1 MIKITKQG
9 YITELGKRV
18 NNEDNCGY
26 ISGSAFVVCDGVGG
40 AEKGEIASDITTR
53 CFIES
58 FQENPVAD
66 ANDVLQ
72 IAEDKLSRYI
82 EQNPDA
88 MGMATTLT
96 LSHIRENE
104 IYVAWCG
111 DSRVYQFRRG
121 QIVFKTTDHSWVN
134 EALKSGII
142 TPEEAINHPKSNIIT
157 RAVQGTH
164 KPTSADTVLLTDI
177 QQGDIFMHC
186 TDGVLES
193 WTDDDLSALFASENE
208 PEKILQVI
216 KEECSKYSKD
226 NFTAIVYLVDEA
238 ILSMINVKPAETDVV
253 ETLPV
258 AENEIVLK
266 RKTSKLMGVLKG
278 KYFKKLFIPL
288 LLIIIISRAYVIFT
302 HEL

>member
-1 MIKITKQG
+1 
-9 YITELGKRV
+9 
-18 NNEDNCGY
+18 
-26 ISGSAFVVCDGVGG
+26 
-40 AEKGEIASDITTR
+40 
-53 CFIES
+53 
-58 FQENPVAD
+58 
-66 ANDVLQ
+66 
-72 IAEDKLSRYI
+72 
-82 EQNPDA
+82 

-96 LSHIRENE
+96 LSHIRENG

-157 RAVQGTH
+157 RAIQGTH
-164 KPTSADTVLLTDI
+164 KPTSAETVLLTDI

-193 WTDDDLSALFASENE
+193 WNDDDLSALFASENE
-208 PEKILQVI
+208 PEKILQII
-216 KEECSKYSKD
+216 KEECSKISKD

-238 ILSMINVKPAETDVV
+238 ILTQNNSTPAEALVV

-258 AENEIVLK
+258 AENEIILK
-266 RKTSKLMGVLKG
+266 TKTSKFMEILKG
-278 KYFKKLFIPL
+278 KYFKKL
-288 LLIIIISRAYVIFT
+288 
-302 HEL
+302 